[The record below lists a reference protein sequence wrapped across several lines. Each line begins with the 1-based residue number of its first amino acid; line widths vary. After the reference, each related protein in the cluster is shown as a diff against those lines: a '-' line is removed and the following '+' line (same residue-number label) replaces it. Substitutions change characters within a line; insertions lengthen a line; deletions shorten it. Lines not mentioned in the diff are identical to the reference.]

1 MASCIPTLGP
11 LYEMARG
18 KRSWSS
24 HQRYY
29 KSSGNNAHSSSHDR
43 HIPARKHTFSGQR
56 DRDLITTNIS
66 TTKNGSQESILRV
79 DEQGKG
85 PGIRPGIGVGRL
97 PKGSIQR
104 TDQVVVEYEMRPMD
118 REGQPSW

>member
-29 KSSGNNAHSSSHDR
+29 KSSGNQAQSSSHDR
-43 HIPARKHTFSGQR
+43 HIHARKHTFSGQR
-56 DRDLITTNIS
+56 DKDLITTNIS

-79 DEQGKG
+79 DEQAK
-85 PGIRPGIGVGRL
+85 RPGVGVGRL
-97 PKGSIQR
+97 PKGGIQR
-104 TDQVVVEYEMRPMD
+104 TDQVVVEYEMRPLD
-118 REGQPSW
+118 REGQPSWSDGL